1 MCGICGIYNFNVT
14 EPVDRFLI
22 QRMMSAQAHRG
33 PDESGYFVEN
43 NAGLGHLRLSIID
56 LSGGKQPIFNEDG
69 SVVVVFNGEI
79 YNFADLTSGL
89 VSRGHKF
96 ATRSDTETI
105 VHAYEEYG
113 IECVKDFRGMFAFA
127 IWDRRQKRLLLVRD
141 RLGIK
146 PLYYYA
152 SKHFFAFASEI
163 KSLLEHP
170 GVPREVDRESVDLYL
185 ALRYVPGPRTMF
197 KHIFKLHP
205 GHWMTADQ
213 NGVKTGQY
221 WDLNPLPLGE
231 GGRRPGEGLRTCD
244 PHPERQP
251 AGWRSGLSHRERR
264 YIEEFSNLLEES
276 VRLRLM
282 AEVPLGV
289 FLSGGLDSS
298 SMLALMSKITGGE
311 RVKTFS
317 VGYDMSGPA
326 EAEARESNELSYA
339 REAAARFGA
348 EHHEFSLTARDFM
361 NAIPTMVSHLDEP
374 MADPSSLPL
383 YFISKL
389 ARNYITVVLSGEG
402 ADESMAG
409 YGLYRRILALEKV
422 RNLAG
427 PLAPIFPA
435 LAGLPLG
442 DRTRAYLRRAG
453 TSIETH
459 YRGVVK
465 GLSLETR
472 LALAGPERVEKSE
485 AQLDEIF
492 AAYFARVRNT
502 SVLNRMLYADMKV
515 WLPENL
521 LLKGDKMTM
530 ATAVELRVPFLDHK
544 LLEYVASLPDSMKV
558 RGDQGKWVLRRA
570 MGNVLP
576 PSILHR
582 TKKGFPNPTAS
593 WLRYDLRE
601 FVRDTLFATNSACK
615 EFFDPQAIE
624 RIVTLHE
631 RGKFSGYQEVWSLLV
646 FECWHKQFIRELVPS
661 HAFRQATIEVDAYA

>member
-14 EPVDRFLI
+14 EPVDRHLI
-22 QRMMSAQAHRG
+22 ERMMAAQAHRG
-33 PDESGYFVEN
+33 PDHSGYFVEN

-113 IECVKDFRGMFAFA
+113 VECMKDFRGMFAFA

-146 PLYYYA
+146 PVYYYA
-152 SKHFFAFASEI
+152 SKDCFVFASEI

-170 GVPREVDRESVDLYL
+170 AVPREVDRESVDLYL
-185 ALRYVPGPRTMF
+185 TLRYVPGPRTMF
-197 KHIFKLHP
+197 KGIFKLQP
-205 GHWMTADQ
+205 GHWMTVDEH
-213 NGVKTGQY
+213 GVKTQQY
-221 WDLNPLPLGE
+221 WDLEIRGQTGE
-231 GGRRPGEGLRTCD
+231 FPPVCPRI
-244 PHPERQP
+244 
-251 AGWRSGLSHRERR
+251 SHV
-264 YIEEFSNLLEES
+264 EEFAHLLEES
-276 VRLRLM
+276 VRLRLIS
-282 AEVPLGV
+282 EVPLGV

-298 SMLALMSKITGGE
+298 SMLAMMSKITGGE
-311 RVKTFS
+311 RIKTFS
-317 VGYDMSGPA
+317 VGYETSGPA
-326 EAEARESNELSYA
+326 RAEARESNELSYA
-339 REAAARFGA
+339 REAAAHFGA
-348 EHHEFSLTARDFM
+348 EHHEYCVTAREFG

-374 MADPSSLPL
+374 MADPSCIPL

-422 RNLAG
+422 RNLTG

-435 LAGLPLG
+435 LAGLP
-442 DRTRAYLRRAG
+442 
-453 TSIETH
+453 
-459 YRGVVK
+459 
-465 GLSLETR
+465 
-472 LALAGPERVEKSE
+472 
-485 AQLDEIF
+485 
-492 AAYFARVRNT
+492 
-502 SVLNRMLYADMKV
+502 
-515 WLPENL
+515 
-521 LLKGDKMTM
+521 
-530 ATAVELRVPFLDHK
+530 
-544 LLEYVASLPDSMKV
+544 PDSMKV
-558 RGDQGKWVLRRA
+558 RGNQGKWILRRV